1 MYEAEQKQ
9 LRAIPQWNFVNLDEM
24 LAKAAA
30 ALAANAD
37 WSAFWPTALPTSVV
51 VLMDDSTELV
61 KAAVEARL
69 RRMKWHVEQGQRDFA
84 ISNQPQYVID
94 RVLATVLPDGWEPM
108 KPVPFTS
115 CDVAPLPEP
124 KPGDRL
130 LLLWDQD
137 GEQDGP
143 ILIGPGDEAAQA
155 RATDDG
161 GKPED
166 YHRGFEWA
174 SMTGSTLHNGDG
186 WPTGMTRAYSWKV
199 R

>member
-94 RVLATVLPDGWEPM
+94 RVLATGCGLTPGMVVNGTNVGIETAFPRGATVRMVLFG
-108 KPVPFTS
+108 FTKTHGYA
-115 CDVAPLPEP
+115 CGL
-124 KPGDRL
+124 GR
-130 LLLWDQD
+130 D
-137 GEQDGP
+137 GEWW
-143 ILIGPGDEAAQA
+143 LVH
-155 RATDDG
+155 
-161 GKPED
+161 PESLT
-166 YHRGFEWA
+166 E
-174 SMTGSTLHNGDG
+174 SS
-186 WPTGMTRAYSWKV
+186 
-199 R
+199 